1 MNSYD
6 DANNVGTVTDPNG
19 VQTSFT
25 YDVLNRVAT
34 SSSQVSS
41 YTYQRGAAGNL
52 ASAAESSGR
61 TVNWT
66 YDGLYR
72 LTGETIAL
80 APSKNDGSVSYS
92 LDPVGNRLSDTSSLP
107 GIDAGSWSYNSDDE
121 VSSESY
127 DANGNVIASG
137 GKTFTYDSRNQMTSM
152 TTAGTS
158 VSMLY
163 DGDGNRVAG

>member
-1 MNSYD
+1 M
-6 DANNVGTVTDPNG
+6 ATVTYPNG
-19 VQTSFT
+19 VETSFT

-34 SSSQVSS
+34 SSSQVSG
-41 YTYQRGAAGNL
+41 YTCQRCLTGNL
-52 ASAAESSGR
+52 LSAAESSGR

-137 GKTFTYDSRNQMTSM
+137 GKTFTYNSRNQMTSM
-152 TTAGTS
+152 TASATN
-158 VSMLY
+158 VVPY
-163 DGDGNRVAG
+163 H

>member
-1 MNSYD
+1 MYNYD
-6 DANNVGTVTDPNG
+6 DANSVCTGTDPNG
-19 VQTSFT
+19 VQSTFS
-25 YDVLNRVAT
+25 YDMLNRVT
-34 SSSQVSS
+34 GLSSQPAS
-41 YTYQRGAAGNL
+41 YTYQRGATGNL
-52 ASAAESSGR
+52 ASAVESSGR

-80 APSKNDGSVSYS
+80 APSKSDGSVSYS
-92 LDPVGNRLSDTSSLP
+92 LDPVGNRLSDASSLA

-137 GKTFTYDSRNQMTSM
+137 GKTFTYDSQSQMTSM
-152 TTAGTS
+152 TASATN
-158 VSMLY
+158 VVPY
-163 DGDGNRVAG
+163 D